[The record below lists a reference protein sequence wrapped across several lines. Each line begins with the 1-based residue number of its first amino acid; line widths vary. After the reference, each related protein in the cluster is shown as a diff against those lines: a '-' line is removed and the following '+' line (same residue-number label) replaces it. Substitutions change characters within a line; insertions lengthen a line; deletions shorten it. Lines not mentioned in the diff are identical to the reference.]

1 MPSVKKKRRSKSK
14 KTCPRSFAK
23 RLQWSNE
30 SIEAAME
37 QVRKGTMSLTK
48 AAKFQGVPSTT
59 RKDQMSGK
67 VVHGSKP
74 GRKRYLNDEEED
86 ALANHLI
93 EAASIGYGKTRAE
106 VKSITEKFAIEK
118 NILLKDK
125 VTDGWWHRFKETA
138 EVIFATWRSY
148 CSCAYGFNQQ
158 NNNLCLL

>member
-14 KTCPRSFAK
+14 KTCPRLFAK

-30 SIEAAME
+30 SMEAAME

-48 AAKFQGVPSTT
+48 AAKFHGVPSTT
-59 RKDQMSGK
+59 LKDQMSGK

-106 VKSITEKFAIEK
+106 VKSITEKVAIEK

-125 VTDGWWHRFKETA
+125 VTDGWWHRFK
-138 EVIFATWRSY
+138 
-148 CSCAYGFNQQ
+148 
-158 NNNLCLL
+158 